1 MRKAIEAL
9 KSISA
14 DKIKSG
20 KEALS
25 GDSDFEVKSDIPEDI
40 KNLPMEIC
48 KYVCSESEPLWQ
60 FTYIT
65 YKQYKNLILD
75 TQTNLTT
82 EEEIS
87 LIKKSF
93 IDSLTIDDY
102 NDFLYEAKD
111 TLDRT
116 IKDVY
121 EYAIENASK
130 SLVLQVDEST
140 SLRKRQKVFFKKLIG
155 EYFLTSTISR
165 SEELLYYLRT
175 PRNRINIFLRN
186 MLTSLLAA
194 LIFAILCALFLKH
207 FDLLIKIAEQGV
219 PN

>member
-1 MRKAIEAL
+1 M
-9 KSISA
+9 
-14 DKIKSG
+14 
-20 KEALS
+20 
-25 GDSDFEVKSDIPEDI
+25 
-40 KNLPMEIC
+40 
-48 KYVCSESEPLWQ
+48 
-60 FTYIT
+60 
-65 YKQYKNLILD
+65 
-75 TQTNLTT
+75 TT

-121 EYAIENASK
+121 EYAIEDASK